1 MEIKIPEQ
9 WKRYSENPKNVI
21 DTFLFNVTGVVRAMD
36 WSIWEY
42 GIEGDYKDVRLQLT
56 SHTPCILSAGCY

>member
-1 MEIKIPEQ
+1 MKKIFRKSKEC
-9 WKRYSENPKNVI
+9 
-21 DTFLFNVTGVVRAMD
+21 VVRAMD